1 LSGSKGAFTEN
12 LSGPDRD
19 SNEQFVGD
27 YKRSIFSG
35 AVPEISTCPSNPFAA
50 DRRRIRPHDG
60 NLLPHAP
67 PNPSTRKARNQES
80 LMTTWN
86 LLATLSLCL
95 AQLAGGNANAEPGDD
110 YRLSGPAVHG
120 NLAIYFVHGKSRGG
134 PIPLTLAEALANKT
148 IEVREIGQVNE
159 VQDENTGGEEIFIQ
173 AGDIVKGGQQDRVLS
188 VSILLKPHSG
198 PLAIASFCVEQGRWS
213 ARGGEDM
220 AKFSS
225 ANASL
230 PSRAAKIEMAGK
242 ALPQIDGADAQTV
255 GQRQREIWKSVSE
268 IQGKLTSNLG
278 APVAAARSRTSLQLA
293 LENGGLERA
302 QAAYLEALQPLG
314 EKDDDIVGY
323 VFAVNGKL
331 NSADI
336 YPSNGL
342 FRKMWPKLLRASATE
357 ALSERDGAAEP
368 APPAAEASG
377 FLASPRVAPG
387 VEKNVGS
394 AASIEMRESAK
405 TLFMEAKPAA
415 APASAW
421 VHRNYLAK

>member
-1 LSGSKGAFTEN
+1 
-12 LSGPDRD
+12 
-19 SNEQFVGD
+19 
-27 YKRSIFSG
+27 
-35 AVPEISTCPSNPFAA
+35 
-50 DRRRIRPHDG
+50 
-60 NLLPHAP
+60 
-67 PNPSTRKARNQES
+67 
-80 LMTTWN
+80 MTTWN
-86 LLATLSLCL
+86 LLAAVSLCL
-95 AQLAGGNANAEPGDD
+95 AQFAGGNANAEPGDD

-120 NLAIYFVHGKSRGG
+120 NLALYFVHGESRGG
-134 PIPLTLAEALANKT
+134 PVPLTLTEALAKKT
-148 IEVREIGQVNE
+148 IEVLEIGQVNE
-159 VQDENTGGEEIFIQ
+159 VQVENTGSEEIFIQ

-188 VSILLKPHSG
+188 VSLLLKAHSG

-213 ARGGEDM
+213 ARGSEDVR
-220 AKFSS
+220 KFSS

-230 PSRAAKIEMAGK
+230 PSRAAKVEMAGT

-255 GQRQREIWKSVSE
+255 GERQREIWKRVSE
-268 IQGKLTSNLG
+268 IQGKLASNLG
-278 APVAAARSRTSLQLA
+278 APVAAPPSRTSLQLA

-302 QAAYLEALQPLG
+302 QEEYLKVLQPLG

-357 ALSERDGAAEP
+357 ALSERNGAAEP

-394 AASIEMRESAK
+394 AANIEMRESAK
-405 TLFMEAKPAA
+405 TLFMETKPAA

-421 VHRNYLAK
+421 VHRSYLAR

>member
-1 LSGSKGAFTEN
+1 
-12 LSGPDRD
+12 
-19 SNEQFVGD
+19 
-27 YKRSIFSG
+27 
-35 AVPEISTCPSNPFAA
+35 
-50 DRRRIRPHDG
+50 
-60 NLLPHAP
+60 
-67 PNPSTRKARNQES
+67 
-80 LMTTWN
+80 MTTWN
-86 LLATLSLCL
+86 LLAALSLCL
-95 AQLAGGNANAEPGDD
+95 AQFAGGNATAEPADD

-120 NLAIYFVHGKSRGG
+120 NLAIYFVHGQSRGG

-159 VQDENTGGEEIFIQ
+159 VQVENTGGDEIFIQ
-173 AGDIVKGGQQDRVLS
+173 SGDIVKGGQQDRVLS
-188 VSILLKPHSG
+188 VSLLLQPHSG
-198 PLAIASFCVEQGRWS
+198 PLKIASFCVEQGRWT
-213 ARGGEDM
+213 ARGGEDV

-225 ANASL
+225 ANTSL
-230 PSRAAKIEMAGK
+230 PSRAAKVEMAGS
-242 ALPQIDGADAQTV
+242 ASPQIDGADAATV
-255 GQRQREIWKSVSE
+255 SQRQREIWQRVTE

-278 APVAAARSRTSLQLA
+278 APVAAPPSRTSLQLA

-302 QAAYLEALQPLG
+302 QAEYVKALQPLG

-323 VFAVNGKL
+323 VFAINGKL

-357 ALSERDGAAEP
+357 ALGERNGAAEP
-368 APPAAEASG
+368 APPVAAASG
-377 FLASPRVAPG
+377 FLASPRAALG
-387 VEKNVGS
+387 VEKSVGS
-394 AASIEMRESAK
+394 GGSIEMRESAK